1 MRPLRRLN
9 EKMKEVV
16 ISSDA
21 GVSNDL
27 KQVEASREIV
37 SLYSMFSDLIQD
49 RMFSQ
54 NTFLKRDDSEDVI
67 SVMDLAE
74 TCLMYTKEANYK
86 AAGVCFNNIANL
98 HMKHGKYSIA
108 EENFISAI
116 QMADNCLAKATVQNE
131 SESFREV
138 RAHRVF

>member
-1 MRPLRRLN
+1 
-9 EKMKEVV
+9 
-16 ISSDA
+16 
-21 GVSNDL
+21 
-27 KQVEASREIV
+27 
-37 SLYSMFSDLIQD
+37 MFSDLIQD

-74 TCLMYTKEANYK
+74 TCLMYTKEQNYK

-98 HMKHGKYSIA
+98 HMKHGKFSIA
-108 EENFISAI
+108 EENFVSAI
-116 QMADNCLAKATVQNE
+116 EMADKCLAKVTLETE
-131 SESFREV
+131 SQFFKEV